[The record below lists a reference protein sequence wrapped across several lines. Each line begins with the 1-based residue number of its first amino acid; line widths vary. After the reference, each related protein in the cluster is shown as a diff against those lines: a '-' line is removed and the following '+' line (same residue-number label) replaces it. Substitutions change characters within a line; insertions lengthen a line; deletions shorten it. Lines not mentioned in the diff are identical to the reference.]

1 MNWNGHRKGGI
12 TVWFE
17 FIMAKLEWLEP
28 EQFFAGAWVYVC
40 GLTGTDGERYDIVRS
55 VDGTDMRYTTV

>member
-1 MNWNGHRKGGI
+1 M
-12 TVWFE
+12 WFE
-17 FIMAKLEWLEP
+17 FIRAKLEWLEP